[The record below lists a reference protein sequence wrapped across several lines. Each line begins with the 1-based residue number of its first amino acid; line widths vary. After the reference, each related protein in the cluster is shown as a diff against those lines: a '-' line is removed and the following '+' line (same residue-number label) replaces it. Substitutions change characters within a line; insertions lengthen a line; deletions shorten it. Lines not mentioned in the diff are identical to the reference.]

1 MGDAVNARHPLNG
14 PLIRSGFGDCE
25 PDDDGRDPEQARED
39 ALRAEIAEASP
50 AQLVELVIDG
60 IYSYGRS
67 AQSTDLDDGRMAA
80 LFAALRAED
89 AAGRLPTTVALAWD
103 RVLASVI
110 DNTLA
115 HRARPAFPLPG
126 RLPGQPK
133 GESA

>member
-1 MGDAVNARHPLNG
+1 MSARHTLNG

-25 PDDDGRDPEQARED
+25 PDDDGYAQEMARED
-39 ALRAEIAEASP
+39 ALRAEIATAAP
-50 AQLVELVIDG
+50 AQLVEIVIDG
-60 IYSYGRS
+60 IYRYGRS
-67 AQSTDLDDGRMAA
+67 AQSTDLDDERMAA

-115 HRARPAFPLPG
+115 HRARPVFPTPG
-126 RLPGQPK
+126 RSPGQLQ
-133 GESA
+133 GDRA